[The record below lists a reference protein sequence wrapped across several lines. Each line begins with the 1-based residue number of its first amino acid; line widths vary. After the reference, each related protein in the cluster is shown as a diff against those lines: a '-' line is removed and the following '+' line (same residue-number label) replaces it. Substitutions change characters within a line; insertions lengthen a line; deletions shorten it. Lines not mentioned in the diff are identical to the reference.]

1 MAPDVVL
8 RVQAGTTAGPQGR
21 IGTVTTTPQSSRT
34 IDVAALRAHFPQLA
48 DRTAYFDG
56 PGGTQTPDVVADAV
70 RDALLAPLSNRG
82 SATLAARNADAVVRA
97 AREAMGDLLGVPP
110 STVVFGRSSTE
121 LTFSL
126 ARSLSRGWG
135 PGDEVVVTRLDHD
148 ANIRPWTVAAGAVGA
163 TVRWAPFDP
172 QTGEL
177 APADVAALLSDR
189 TRVVAVTGAS
199 NLLGTRPDLPA
210 IAAAAH
216 AVGALVHVD
225 GVHLAAHAPV
235 DVAATGADTFVCS
248 PYKFLG
254 PHCGVLTGRA
264 DLLQQLR
271 PDKLLPS
278 SDEVPERFEL
288 GTLPYELLA
297 GTTAAV
303 DLIAGL
309 APEAETHG
317 TRRQRLVAG
326 MTAVEHHED
335 RLRLRLE
342 SGLLDL
348 GLTVRSRAG
357 HRTPTLLCT
366 SPHRTAVELV
376 DALATAGVN
385 ASAGHFYA
393 LEASRWLGLGDEG
406 GLRIGVAPYTDDA
419 DVDRLLGALAAA
431 L

>member
-1 MAPDVVL
+1 MTASAPSPETFDVV
-8 RVQAGTTAGPQGR
+8 
-21 IGTVTTTPQSSRT
+21 
-34 IDVAALRAHFPQLA
+34 ALRGHFPQLA

-56 PGGTQTPDVVADAV
+56 PGGTQTADVVADAV

-82 SATLAARNADAVVRA
+82 SATQAARNADSLVRA
-97 AREAMGDLLGVPP
+97 GRAAMGDLLGVAD
-110 STVVFGRSSTE
+110 STVVFGRSATE

-126 ARSLSRGWG
+126 ARSLSRGWA

-148 ANIRPWTVAAGAVGA
+148 ANIRPWVLAAEAVGA

-177 APADVAALLSDR
+177 HTDEVAAVVGER

-210 IAAAAH
+210 IAATAH
-216 AVGALVHVD
+216 AAGALVHVD
-225 GVHLAAHAPV
+225 GVHLAAHSPV

-264 DLLQQLR
+264 DLLERLR

-288 GTLPYELLA
+288 GTLPYELMA

-303 DLIAGL
+303 DLLAGL
-309 APEAETHG
+309 AEGTG
-317 TRRQRLVAG
+317 KTRRDRLVGA
-326 MTAVEHHED
+326 MTAIEHHED
-335 RLRLRLE
+335 RLRVRIE
-342 SGLLDL
+342 TGLLGL
-348 GLTVRSRAG
+348 GLTVLSRARS
-357 HRTPTLLCT
+357 RTPTLLCT
-366 SPHRTAVELV
+366 SPDRPAVDLV
-376 DALATAGVN
+376 HSLAAAGVN

-393 LEASRWLGLGDEG
+393 LEASRWLGLGDDG
-406 GLRIGVAPYTDDA
+406 GLRIGVAPYTDDE
-419 DVDRLLGALAAA
+419 DVDRLLSGLAAA

>member
-1 MAPDVVL
+1 M
-8 RVQAGTTAGPQGR
+8 TATSP
-21 IGTVTTTPQSSRT
+21 TSLA
-34 IDVAALRAHFPQLA
+34 IDVAALRRHFPQLA

-82 SATLAARNADAVVRA
+82 SATQAARNADALVRA
-97 AREAMGDLLGVPP
+97 GREAMGDLLGVPAG
-110 STVVFGRSSTE
+110 TVVFGRSATE

-126 ARSLSRGWG
+126 ARSLARGWA

-148 ANIRPWTVAAGAVGA
+148 ANIRPWVLAAEAVGA
-163 TVRWAPFDP
+163 IVRWAPFDP

-177 APADVAALLSDR
+177 HPEDITALVGER
-189 TRVVAVTGAS
+189 TRLVAVTGAS

-210 IAAAAH
+210 IAAGAH

-225 GVHLAAHAPV
+225 GVHLAAHSPL

-264 DLLQQLR
+264 DLLEQLR

-297 GTTAAV
+297 GTAAAV
-303 DLIAGL
+303 DLLAGL
-309 APEAETHG
+309 VPAEG
-317 TRRQRLVAG
+317 TRREQLVAA
-326 MTAVEHHED
+326 MTALEHHED
-335 RLRLRLE
+335 RLRLRIE
-342 SGLLDL
+342 TGLTDL
-348 GLTVRSRAG
+348 GLAVHSRAR

-366 SPHRTAVELV
+366 SADRPAAELAQ
-376 DALATAGVN
+376 ALAAAGVN
-385 ASAGHFYA
+385 APAGHFYA
-393 LEASRWLGLGDEG
+393 LEASRWMGLGDEG

-419 DVDRLLGALAAA
+419 DVDRLLDELAAA
-431 L
+431 A